1 MKSPLSFLMNFTASK
16 LKPSN
21 LVLKMFGSAHAN
33 LDERTAQA
41 ALAAISERFGVSLS
55 WAKKSSLHQSYELYQ
70 VITDEGEVIGSGVIR
85 EEAIQEVFSK
95 CLSTIPVHAQT
106 LGEFRKN
113 TLVIPV
119 KEVCEKTGDAKI
131 GLPHLMIAND
141 PFVFHAKFHAD
152 HSALEN
158 ELGRIFDR
166 GTFPKDISRKEW
178 IAAGAQDLL
187 VPFKNHLIFFAL
199 PGGKN
204 VILSK
209 SHDTDVA
216 YLFHK
221 NEVSNALDRGD
232 DVPFEVLLDYPGF
245 QKKFPSK

>member
-1 MKSPLSFLMNFTASK
+1 MNFTALK

-21 LVLKMFGSAHAN
+21 LLLKMFGSEHAN
-33 LDERTAQA
+33 LDDRAAQD
-41 ALAAISERFGVSLS
+41 ALAAISKRFGVALS
-55 WAKKSSLHQSYELYQ
+55 WAKAPSLHQPYAIHQ
-70 VITDEGEVIGSGVIR
+70 VITDDGEVIGSGMLR

-119 KEVCEKTGDAKI
+119 KEGHVDAKTG
-131 GLPHLMIAND
+131 LPYLMIVND
-141 PFVFHAKFHAD
+141 PFVFNTKFHAD
-152 HSALEN
+152 NFALEN

-166 GTFPKDISRKEW
+166 GTFPTIISRKEW
-178 IAAGAQDLL
+178 IAAGVKNLME
-187 VPFKNHLIFFAL
+187 PFKNHIIFFAL

-204 VILSK
+204 IILSK
-209 SHDTDVA
+209 SHGTDVA

-221 NEVSNALDRGD
+221 NEVSNARGRGNE
-232 DVPFEVLLDYPGF
+232 VPAEVLLDYPDF
-245 QKKFPSK
+245 LETSPRQ